1 MNKLGLG
8 VTFAVTLA
16 ERVVAQQAISPREI
30 VNRRSSDELDVM
42 IHKLQDGTFVRE
54 DKMIDWVDDR
64 LMLLST
70 FTLSTQSEFDML
82 QECFVFPA
90 FFPDLSENNA

>member
-1 MNKLGLG
+1 MLKFDLG

-16 ERVVAQQAISPREI
+16 ERAVIRQTIPPQDI

-42 IHKLQDGTFVRE
+42 IHKLRDGTFVRE
-54 DKMIDWVDDR
+54 DQTIDWVDDR

-70 FTLSTQSEFDML
+70 FTLSTQSEFEL
-82 QECFVFPA
+82 LEECFVFPA
-90 FFPDLSENNA
+90 FFQELSENNT